1 MQRFG
6 EKLRALRQQ
15 RGLSYRQLA
24 SILEVSHGHIVGIE
38 AGRHKPSA
46 DFILKIASL
55 FNVSTDQL
63 MWDEQELDDE
73 LSPIKRESDR

>member
-1 MQRFG
+1 MRRFG
-6 EKLRALRQQ
+6 EKLRTLRKQQ
-15 RGLSYRQLA
+15 GLSYRELA
-24 SILEVSHGHIVGIE
+24 SQLDVSHGHIVGIE

-63 MWDEQELDDE
+63 MWDDQGLD
-73 LSPIKRESDR
+73 